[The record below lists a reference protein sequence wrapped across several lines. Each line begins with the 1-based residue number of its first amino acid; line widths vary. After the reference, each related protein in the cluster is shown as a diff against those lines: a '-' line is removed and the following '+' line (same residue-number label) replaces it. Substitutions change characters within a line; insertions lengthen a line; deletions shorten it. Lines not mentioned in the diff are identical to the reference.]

1 MGARVRTPAP
11 EAQAV
16 SGARPRPA
24 NDVARPASAQPP
36 RFAIVLVVMRTA
48 AATHNQQR
56 LLSGDLVN
64 AEDCEAED
72 GSAAA
77 AQRTEDRAQITALP
91 DVVKQWPGVAV
102 ARRATDEMA
111 MVARV

>member
-1 MGARVRTPAP
+1 M
-11 EAQAV
+11 

-72 GSAAA
+72 GFWRRWHSV
-77 AQRTEDRAQITALP
+77 QRIERKITALP